1 MRHLLLLTSLAS
13 LLPITACGDDPA
25 TPAIDAG
32 GVDAAPR
39 EIVTADRT
47 LGVGEIAEGI
57 LTGGPADRADLH
69 LAAATPAI
77 DWNIHGHAG
86 GGTQTVTEGLAQ
98 LTVDYGFVP
107 SAQGEWFVL
116 VRNGGAAPL
125 AVSVRLELHGAMTW
139 SGWQ

>member
-1 MRHLLLLTSLAS
+1 MRHLLLFASLAS
-13 LLPITACGDDPA
+13 LPTIACGDDPA
-25 TPAIDAG
+25 TPAIDAAG
-32 GVDAAPR
+32 GDAAPR
-39 EIVTADRT
+39 ETVTADRT

-69 LAAATPAI
+69 LAAAVPAI

-86 GGTQTVTEGLAQ
+86 GGTQTVAEGLAR

-107 SAQGEWFVL
+107 AAQGEWFVL
-116 VRNGGAAPL
+116 VRNGGTAPL
-125 AVSVRLELHGAMTW
+125 AVSVRLELYGAMTW

>member
-1 MRHLLLLTSLAS
+1 MRPICLCLCLLLAAL
-13 LLPITACGDDPA
+13 ACGDAAEPA
-25 TPAIDAG
+25 TIAAA

-39 EIVTADRT
+39 ETVTADRT

-69 LAAATPAI
+69 LAAATAAI

-86 GGTQTVTEGLAQ
+86 SGTQTVVEGLAQ

-116 VRNGGAAPL
+116 VRNGGTAPL
-125 AVSVRLELHGAMTW
+125 AVTVRLELHGAMTW

>member
-1 MRHLLLLTSLAS
+1 MRPSYLCLLFA
-13 LLPITACGDDPA
+13 IAACGDDPV

-39 EIVTADRT
+39 EVVTADRT

-69 LAAATPAI
+69 LAAATPTI

-86 GGTQTVTEGLAQ
+86 GGTQTVAEGLAQ
-98 LTVDYGFVP
+98 QTVDYGFVP
-107 SAQGEWFVL
+107 AAQGEWFVL
-116 VRNGGAAPL
+116 VRNGGTAPL
-125 AVSVRLELHGAMTW
+125 AVTVRLELHGAMTW

>member
-1 MRHLLLLTSLAS
+1 MRTLITCS
-13 LLPITACGDDPA
+13 LLAALACGDA
-25 TPAIDAG
+25 TAPPAIDAAG
-32 GVDAAPR
+32 SDAAPR
-39 EIVTADRT
+39 ETVTADRT

-77 DWNIHGHAG
+77 DWNILGHAA
-86 GGTQTVTEGLAQ
+86 GGTQTVAEGLAQ

-116 VRNGGAAPL
+116 VRNGGTAPL
-125 AVSVRLELHGAMTW
+125 AVAVRLELHGAMTW